1 MSKFVASK
9 IIELIHQKIEDHQNK
24 IDDFFAQKFNNKSLN
39 FYNSVDI
46 RHSADKI
53 AVVDTNCFPA
63 GFNNLIEGDIEIAKT
78 EVKKFFDNNFSQK
91 ISKIILVPENHTRN
105 QKYFENLAVIQKI
118 LNSYADTKIGTL
130 NPEISENKD
139 FILEN
144 NEIITLHPLKIFN
157 DKITTLDGFIAD
169 IIILNNDLTSEIP
182 QILINTTTPII
193 PSTKLGWYQRSKSK
207 HFDLYNQVV
216 EEFCKIIDLDPWL
229 ISTYHQYCDNVDFK
243 QQINLQNV
251 ANHVDNI
258 IKKTHKKY
266 QEYGIKD
273 QPYVFIKADNG
284 TYGMAVWSVFC
295 GDEVLE
301 INKKERNK
309 MSVIKGSIENHNVI
323 IQEGVKTID
332 KINFKP
338 CEPMIYLINSQ
349 VVGNFFRANS
359 TRNEINSLNAIGA
372 DFYNHRL
379 HNLDN
384 NSFED
389 MKKNLAVYEIL
400 AKLASYTSYL
410 EISIYN

>member
-1 MSKFVASK
+1 M
-9 IIELIHQKIEDHQNK
+9 
-24 IDDFFAQKFNNKSLN
+24 
-39 FYNSVDI
+39 DI

-63 GFNNLIEGDIEIAKT
+63 GFNNLIEGDIEIAKI

-130 NPEISENKD
+130 NPEIQENKD

-144 NEIITLHPLKIFN
+144 NEIITLHPLKNFN

-182 QILINTTTPII
+182 QILINTITPII

-258 IKKTHKKY
+258 IKKTQKKY

-323 IQEGVKTID
+323 D
-332 KINFKP
+332 
-338 CEPMIYLINSQ
+338 L
-349 VVGNFFRANS
+349 
-359 TRNEINSLNAIGA
+359 
-372 DFYNHRL
+372 
-379 HNLDN
+379 
-384 NSFED
+384 
-389 MKKNLAVYEIL
+389 
-400 AKLASYTSYL
+400 
-410 EISIYN
+410 